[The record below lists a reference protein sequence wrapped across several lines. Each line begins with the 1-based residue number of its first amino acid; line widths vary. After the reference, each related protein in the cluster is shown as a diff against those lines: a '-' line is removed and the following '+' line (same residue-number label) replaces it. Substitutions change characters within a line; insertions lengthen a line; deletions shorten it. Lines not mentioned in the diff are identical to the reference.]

1 MAFAWQCTSVNN
13 PPYIAAYAYTFRP
26 PIDVETV
33 ISYIIQ
39 EPLKELPRV
48 SEATYS
54 RVQ

>member
-26 PIDVETV
+26 PIDVETCHKLHNTG
-33 ISYIIQ
+33 
-39 EPLKELPRV
+39 PLKELPRV